1 MIERIYIPTVRR
13 ADRQISYNNLPDELK
28 KRVIMVVEPGE
39 RHLYNYPCEYIE
51 IPEKLVGTWTQL
63 AETRLLIHKH
73 AGAIK
78 YCVADDDIL
87 IKRRN
92 AKYWTGKSNMEKS
105 KRFATE
111 EEILSMYEI
120 MDKWLDEKD
129 IGVIGL
135 SDAGIPPQSSYYE
148 DTRGVYSYIFH
159 DGRMLSKVIDDMDIT
174 SIRIAEDVLFLFEV
188 LSRGINTRKATEWL
202 YENQSLFDKTL
213 QESRLVWTAMF
224 DKNDQPENYYQTDL
238 HMDAIKY
245 IQSKYPHALKI
256 SEKDGKIKNTKY
268 WKKAYKPSGETS
280 LESFF

>member
-1 MIERIYIPTVRR
+1 MIDKIYIPTLGRS
-13 ADRQISYNNLPDELK
+13 DNQITYNTFPQKWKDIVVM
-28 KRVIMVVEPGE
+28 VIQKHEVG
-39 RHLYNYPCEYIE
+39 LYDYPCEYHIVDDNIGIAKTRE
-51 IPEKLVGTWTQL
+51 LIYYL
-63 AETRLLIHKH
+63 AGKSRYI
-73 AGAIK
+73 II
-78 YCVADDDIL
+78 DDDITF
-87 IKRRN
+87 KRRN
-92 AKYWTGKSNMEKS
+92 AKYYNKESNMEKS

>member
-13 ADRQISYNNLPDELK
+13 TDRQISYNNLPDELK

-73 AGAIK
+73 AGEVK

-105 KRFATE
+105 KCLATE

-120 MDKWLDEKD
+120 VDKWLDEKD
-129 IGVIGL
+129 IGVVGL
-135 SDAGIPPQSSYYE
+135 SDAGIPPQSNYYE
-148 DTRGVYSYIFH
+148 DTRGVYSYIFY

-202 YENQSLFDKTL
+202 YENQSMFDKTL
-213 QESRLVWTAMF
+213 QESRLVWTGMF
-224 DKNDQPENYYQTDL
+224 DKNDQPKNYYQTDI
-238 HMDAIKY
+238 HMDAIRY

-268 WKKAYKPSGETS
+268 WKKAYKPSGGTS

>member
-13 ADRQISYNNLPDELK
+13 TDRQISYNNLPDELK

-73 AGAIK
+73 AGAVK
-78 YCVADDDIL
+78 YCVADDDII

-105 KRFATE
+105 KSLATE

-120 MDKWLDEKD
+120 VDKWLDEKD

-135 SDAGIPPQSSYYE
+135 SDAGIPPQSNYYE
-148 DTRGVYSYIFH
+148 DTRGVYSYIFY

-224 DKNDQPENYYQTDL
+224 DKNDQPENYYQTDI
-238 HMDAIKY
+238 HMDAIRY

-268 WKKAYKPSGETS
+268 WKKAYKPSGTS